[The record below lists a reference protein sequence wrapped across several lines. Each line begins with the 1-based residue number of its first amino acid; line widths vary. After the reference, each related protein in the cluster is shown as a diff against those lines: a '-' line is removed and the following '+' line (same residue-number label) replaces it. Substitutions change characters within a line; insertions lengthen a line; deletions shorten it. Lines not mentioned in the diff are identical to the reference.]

1 MLTRKDNIL
10 FLLLGLMLVVLS
22 LVHLASGQI
31 DLGFKDYIDA
41 IFRPN
46 HSNTDHLIILEFRI
60 PRLALAMIAGAGLA
74 VAGMLMQTLFN
85 NPLAGPY
92 VLGLSSGSSLFVAI
106 FLMSG
111 LTFFSGQFGI
121 ILAALTGATL
131 FGYLI
136 LQLSFFVRSHLSLL
150 LIGLMIGS
158 FTGAIISILQFT
170 TGAQQLKA
178 FTMWTMGSLQYA
190 ELDQLPLIIIPF
202 AAACIFTFFL
212 TKRLN
217 ALVLGERQAESL
229 GINMKDTRIAVIAA
243 AVLFTG
249 LITAYC
255 GPIAFVGLAV
265 PNMTRIL
272 FRTQNH
278 FKLIL
283 ANLLVG
289 AIFLILCDTVILIL
303 EPIIT
308 IPINAFTSLLGA
320 PMIIFLVLKRLK

>member
-1 MLTRKDNIL
+1 MLKRKDGIL
-10 FLLLGLMLVVLS
+10 FLALGALLMILS
-22 LVHLASGQI
+22 VVHLTSGQI
-31 DLGFKDYIDA
+31 DIGFKDYFNALFNPDH
-41 IFRPN
+41 F
-46 HSNTDHLIILEFRI
+46 NTDHLIILEFRI
-60 PRLALAMIAGAGLA
+60 PRLVLAIIAGSGLA
-74 VAGMLMQTLFN
+74 VSGMLMQTLFN

-92 VLGLSSGSSLFVAI
+92 VLGISSGSSLFVALL
-106 FLMSG
+106 LMSG
-111 LTFFSGQFGI
+111 ITFFTVHLSMV
-121 ILAALTGATL
+121 LAAFTGAVI

-136 LQLSFFVRSHLSLL
+136 LFLSFFVRSHLSLL

-178 FTMWTMGSLQYA
+178 FTMWTMGSLQHA
-190 ELDQLPLIIIPF
+190 ELDQLPMLAILF
-202 AAACIFTFFL
+202 VAACFMTFFL
-212 TKRLN
+212 TKKLN
-217 ALVLGERQAESL
+217 ALVLGERSAESL
-229 GINMKDTRIAVIAA
+229 GINLKETRIMVIGATA
-243 AVLFTG
+243 LLTG

-283 ANLLVG
+283 ANLLLG
-289 AIFLILCDTVILIL
+289 AIFLILCDTIILML
-303 EPIIT
+303 EQYIT

-320 PMIIFLVLKRLK
+320 PMIIFLILKRLK

>member
-1 MLTRKDNIL
+1 MLGKKDTVL
-10 FLLLGLMLVVLS
+10 FTLLGVILIALS
-22 LVHLASGQI
+22 IVHLASGQI
-31 DLGFKDYIDA
+31 EIGLNDYFNA
-41 IFRPN
+41 LFQPN
-46 HSNTDHLIILEFRI
+46 QLNTDHLIILEFRI
-60 PRLALAMIAGAGLA
+60 PRLVLAIIAGSGLA
-74 VAGMLMQTLFN
+74 ISGMLMQTLFN

-92 VLGLSSGSSLFVAI
+92 VLGISSGSSLFVAI

-111 LTFFSGQFGI
+111 FTFFSGQFGI
-121 ILAALTGATL
+121 ILAAMVGAAV

-136 LQLSFFVRSHLSLL
+136 LFLSFFVRSHLSLL

-190 ELDQLPLIIIPF
+190 ELEQLPKIVIPF
-202 AAACIFTFFL
+202 VIACFLTFFL

-217 ALVLGERQAESL
+217 ALVLGEQQAKSL
-229 GINMKDTRIAVIAA
+229 GIGMKDTRILLVGAT
-243 AVLFTG
+243 VLFTG
-249 LITAYC
+249 LITAFC

-283 ANLLVG
+283 ANLLLG
-289 AIFLILCDTVILIL
+289 AIFLIFCDTIILIL
-303 EPIIT
+303 EPVVT

>member
-1 MLTRKDNIL
+1 MLKRKDGIL
-10 FLLLGLMLVVLS
+10 FLALGALLIILS
-22 LVHLASGQI
+22 IVHLASGQI
-31 DLGFKDYIDA
+31 DIGMKDYFDA
-41 IFRPN
+41 IFYTD
-46 HSNTDHLIILEFRI
+46 HKNTDHLIILEFRI
-60 PRLALAMIAGAGLA
+60 PRLTLAIISGAGLA

-92 VLGLSSGSSLFVAI
+92 VLGISSGSSLFVALL
-106 FLMSG
+106 LMSG
-111 LTFFSGQFGI
+111 FTFLSVHLSMV
-121 ILAALTGATL
+121 LAAFTGAAL

-136 LQLSFFVRSHLSLL
+136 LILSFFVRSHLSLL

-178 FTMWTMGSLQYA
+178 FTMWTMGSLQHA
-190 ELDQLPLIIIPF
+190 ELDQLPLLVILF
-202 AAACIFTFFL
+202 TAACVMTFFL
-212 TKRLN
+212 TKKLN
-217 ALVLGERQAESL
+217 ALVLGERAAESL
-229 GINMKDTRIAVIAA
+229 GINLKDTRIMVIGAT
-243 AVLFTG
+243 VLLTG
-249 LITAYC
+249 IITAFC

-265 PNMTRIL
+265 PNITRIL

-283 ANLLVG
+283 ANLLLG
-289 AIFLILCDTVILIL
+289 AIFLITCDTVILML

>member
-1 MLTRKDNIL
+1 MLTRKDNLL

-22 LVHLASGQI
+22 AVHLTSGQI
-31 DLGFKDYIDA
+31 DLECKDYVDA

-60 PRLALAMIAGAGLA
+60 PRLTLAIIAGAGLA

-202 AAACIFTFFL
+202 VAACIFTFFL
-212 TKRLN
+212 TRRLN

-229 GINMKDTRIAVIAA
+229 GINMKDTRIAVITA